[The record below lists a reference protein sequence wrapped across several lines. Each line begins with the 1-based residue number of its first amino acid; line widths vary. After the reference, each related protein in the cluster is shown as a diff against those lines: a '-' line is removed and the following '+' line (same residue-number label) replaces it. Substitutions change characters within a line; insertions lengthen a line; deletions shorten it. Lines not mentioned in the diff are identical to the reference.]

1 MSDNPLKPPVYC
13 PSAIATDAGWVNP
26 KSGELLVSVRDLKR
40 RIQEA
45 ELADKYKTENQQDI
59 IEPKIELIVQDDVKD
74 IVSEVAPEDENSVT
88 LERVGNV
95 LTLEIKEDLS
105 VEESFN
111 KPKQRGRPKKQ
122 QTKEKK

>member
-13 PSAIATDAGWVNP
+13 PTAVATDAGWVNP
-26 KSGELLVSVRDLKR
+26 KSGELLMVVRDLKR

-45 ELADKYKTENQQDI
+45 ELAAKYKTENQPDI
-59 IEPKIELIVQDDVKD
+59 IEPKIELIVHDELKD
-74 IVSEVAPEDENSVT
+74 IVIEVVPEDENSVT

-95 LTLEIKEDLS
+95 LTLEIKEDVA
-105 VEESFN
+105 VEESIK

-122 QTKEKK
+122 TKE